1 MYLPLKLPLFL
12 PTERQGEPE
21 GFAELE
27 FLLAELV
34 TRATE
39 RAMGSN
45 QRTGK
50 EAGVRRKHPNIP
62 FSCQ

>member
-1 MYLPLKLPLFL
+1 MFL
-12 PTERQGEPE
+12 PTERQEEPE

-39 RAMGSN
+39 SN
-45 QRTGK
+45 QRTGE